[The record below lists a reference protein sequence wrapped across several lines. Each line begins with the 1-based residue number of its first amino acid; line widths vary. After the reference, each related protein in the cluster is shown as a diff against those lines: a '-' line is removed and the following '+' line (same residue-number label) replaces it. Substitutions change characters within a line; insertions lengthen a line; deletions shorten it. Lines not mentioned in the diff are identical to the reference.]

1 MLSVEGLSVR
11 YGAIRALHGA
21 SIRVGAGEFVALLG
35 PNGAGKTSLISGIAG
50 LVAAEG
56 SVVFKEK
63 QILRLPTEDRIR
75 RGLSMTPEGRHVF
88 ANLTVAENLRLGAA
102 IRTDRAAV
110 AADLEKYLALFP
122 ILKARYNHPAGTLSG
137 GEQQML
143 AIARSMMSRPSLL
156 MLDEP
161 SLGLAPRIVAQI
173 FDYIGV
179 LKAEGVTLLVVEQNV
194 MQALKIADR
203 AYVISSGVIR
213 HEGPAQ
219 ELREDPRLID
229 LYLGG

>member
-56 SVVFKEK
+56 SVVFKDK
-63 QILRLPTEDRIR
+63 QILRLPTEDRVR

-102 IRTDRAAV
+102 IQTDRAAF
-110 AADLEKYLALFP
+110 AADLDKYLKLFP
-122 ILKARYNHPAGTLSG
+122 ILKARYNQLAGTLSG

-173 FDYIGV
+173 FDYIAI

-213 HEGPAQ
+213 HEGPA
-219 ELREDPRLID
+219 
-229 LYLGG
+229 